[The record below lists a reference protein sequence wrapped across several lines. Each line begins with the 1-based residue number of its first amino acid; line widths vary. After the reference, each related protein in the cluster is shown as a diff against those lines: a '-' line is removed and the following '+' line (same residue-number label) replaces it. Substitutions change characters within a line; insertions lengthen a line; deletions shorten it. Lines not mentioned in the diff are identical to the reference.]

1 MIKSPY
7 NYTPISRTTIDGK
20 RHYCLPDGSAVPSVT
35 TILDKTKS
43 EESRQALQNWRN
55 AIGHDRAQAITTEAA
70 NRGTRM
76 HSYLESFI
84 LSDDMKP
91 LPTNPY
97 AHESWF
103 MAAEVILNGLCNVDE
118 FWGSE
123 VPVYY
128 SGLYAGTTDCVG
140 VWKGAPAIMDFK
152 QSNKIKKREHIG
164 DYFIQLAAY
173 AAAHNETHG
182 TDINTGVILMA
193 VKPKPMPD
201 GTLDKPLYLEFVIE
215 GDEFKHW
222 HNEWMKRVELY
233 YLTS

>member
-20 RHYCLPDGSAVPSVT
+20 RHYALPDGSAVPSVT
-35 TILDKTKS
+35 TILDRTKS
-43 EESRQALQNWRN
+43 EESRQALENWRR
-55 AIGHDRAQAITTEAA
+55 AIGHERAQAITTEAA

-76 HSYLESFI
+76 HSYLEAFI
-84 LSDDMKP
+84 MTDDMKP

-97 AHESWF
+97 AHPSWF
-103 MAAEVILNGLCNVDE
+103 MAAEVILNGLQKVDE

-140 VWKGAPAIMDFK
+140 VHQGASAIIDFK
-152 QSNKIKKREHIG
+152 QSNKVKKREHIG

-182 TDINTGVILMA
+182 TAINKGVIMMA
-193 VKPKPMPD
+193 VQPKLQADQSYSTPE
-201 GTLDKPLYLEFVIE
+201 YLEFVIE
-215 GDEFKHW
+215 GDEFDHW
-222 HNEWMKRVELY
+222 HAEWMKRVEQY
-233 YLTS
+233 YLSC

>member
-1 MIKSPY
+1 
-7 NYTPISRTTIDGK
+7 
-20 RHYCLPDGSAVPSVT
+20 
-35 TILDKTKS
+35 
-43 EESRQALQNWRN
+43 
-55 AIGHDRAQAITTEAA
+55 
-70 NRGTRM
+70 
-76 HSYLESFI
+76 
-84 LSDDMKP
+84 
-91 LPTNPY
+91 
-97 AHESWF
+97 
-103 MAAEVILNGLCNVDE
+103 MAG
-118 FWGSE
+118 G
-123 VPVYY
+123 
-128 SGLYAGTTDCVG
+128 
-140 VWKGAPAIMDFK
+140 
-152 QSNKIKKREHIG
+152 EHIG